1 MLYTAPEEEFS
12 TDSRLGPARE
22 IHAGSGYWSQDSP
35 VQVLGRLPE
44 PMQLWVRWP
53 GEQTNLFDVPPAA
66 LEVELSATGKL
77 RVVR

>member
-1 MLYTAPEEEFS
+1 M
-12 TDSRLGPARE
+12 RLKSGNQLSPARE
-22 IHAGSGYWSQDSP
+22 IHSGSGYWSQDSP

-53 GEQTNLFDVPPAA
+53 GGQTNLFDVPLAA